1 MKHKKKVQIGSFI
14 SLIVTIFLVIFISR
28 NLQNVEIIIKQ
39 VGIFGPIFVVIL
51 YGLLSVTPIAT
62 DSLTLICGA
71 IYGPFGGAMIG
82 WMGNNL
88 AALIE
93 YLVGRQVGS
102 LTEFHKQKQKL
113 PWGLSKFPTSSIWFL
128 TLGRLIPGYGGK
140 LVSFAGGLD
149 DVPIGKYIW
158 TTVIMNLI
166 GSIILAFAGFGIIK
180 AI

>member
-1 MKHKKKVQIGSFI
+1 MTHKKKVQLGGFI
-14 SLIVTIFLVIFISR
+14 SLIVTIFLIVYISR
-28 NLQNVEIIIKQ
+28 NFQQTEVIIRH
-39 VGIFGPIFVVIL
+39 VGPFGPIFVVIL

-62 DSLTLICGA
+62 DSLTLISGA
-71 IYGPFGGAMIG
+71 IFGPITGSIIG

-93 YLVGRQVGS
+93 FFVGRQVGS
-102 LTEFHKQKQKL
+102 LTDFKEQKKKL

-149 DVPIGKYIW
+149 DVPLGKYIW
-158 TTVIMNLI
+158 TTILMNLF
-166 GSIILAFAGFGIIK
+166 GSIILALFGFGVIK
-180 AI
+180 AL